1 MNHDSGFEKFLTTLC
16 CVVLALVLA
25 ALLMVSHIQQ
35 KKTTKELETKA
46 AQAMMQDGNNTY
58 ETTVVSGSSSSDSAA
73 PEETDS
79 TASSSASSSSSV
91 SAVSAAAVSS
101 SSASDTKN
109 EKTSYTAIS
118 IRGDSYMEDDAD
130 KANGYPA
137 KLQALLQAAGSDMTV
152 EDDTWDM
159 AGTLSQMSL
168 AGIDQQTVQNYINN
182 HTQNGLTDSY
192 DTIVRADLSEY
203 LKDRDDKSYL
213 PVLTMGYHGGW
224 GNDLNE
230 LIEQEKAVL
239 GTYENG
245 TKDYLVLGSY
255 PSDWTDHSAY
265 DTAMTQAFGNHYI
278 SLNSTVTASMMTN
291 DGRQQIAQMIFN
303 KLKELGY
310 IS

>member
-25 ALLMVSHIQQ
+25 ALLLISHIQQ

-46 AQAMMQDGNNTY
+46 TQAMMQDGNNTY
-58 ETTVVSGSSSSDSAA
+58 ETTVVSGSSSADSSASSAA
-73 PEETDS
+73 ANGAD
-79 TASSSASSSSSV
+79 ASSSSS
-91 SAVSAAAVSS
+91 
-101 SSASDTKN
+101 SSASASAASSVSSDSAADAKNTKA
-109 EKTSYTAIS
+109 SYTAIS

-137 KLQALLQAAGSDMTV
+137 KLQALLQAAGSGMTV

-168 AGIDQQTVQNYINN
+168 AGIDKKTVQGYINK
-182 HTQNGLTDSY
+182 HTQNGLTYSY
-192 DTIVRADLSEY
+192 DTIVRADLNEY
-203 LKDRDDKSYL
+203 LKDRDDQSYL

-239 GTYENG
+239 ATYENG
-245 TKDYLVLGSY
+245 GKDYLVLGSY
-255 PSDWTDHSAY
+255 PSEWTDHTAY

-278 SLNSTVTASMMTN
+278 SLNSTVTASMMSG
-291 DGRQQIAQMIFN
+291 DGRQQIAQTIFN

-310 IS
+310 IN

>member
-46 AQAMMQDGNNTY
+46 TQAMIQDGNNTY
-58 ETTVVSGSSSSDSAA
+58 ETTVVSGSSASDSAA

-91 SAVSAAAVSS
+91 SAVSAASVSS

-109 EKTSYTAIS
+109 EKTSYNAIS

-239 GTYENG
+239 ATYENG
-245 TKDYLVLGSY
+245 TRDYLVLGSY
-255 PSDWTDHSAY
+255 PSGWTDHNAY

-291 DGRQQIAQMIFN
+291 DGRQQIAQTIFN

>member
-25 ALLMVSHIQQ
+25 ALLLISHIQQ

-46 AQAMMQDGNNTY
+46 TQAMMQDGNNTY
-58 ETTVVSGSSSSDSAA
+58 ETTVVSGSSSSNSTSTEDA
-73 PEETDS
+73 DS
-79 TASSSASSSSSV
+79 TSATS
-91 SAVSAAAVSS
+91 AVSS
-101 SSASDTKN
+101 SSTASASASSASSDDASKTKN
-109 EKTSYTAIS
+109 EKTKYTAIS

-130 KANGYPA
+130 KTNGYPA
-137 KLQALLQAAGSDMTV
+137 KLQALLQEAGSGMTV

-168 AGIDQQTVQNYINN
+168 AGIDKQTVQGYINK

-203 LKDRDDKSYL
+203 LKDRDDQSYL

-239 GTYENG
+239 ATYENG
-245 TKDYLVLGSY
+245 GKDYLVLGSY
-255 PSDWTDHSAY
+255 PSEWTDHTGY

-278 SLNSTVTASMMTN
+278 SLNSTVTASMMSG
-291 DGRQQIAQMIFN
+291 DGRQQIAQTIFN
-303 KLKELGY
+303 KLNELGY
-310 IS
+310 IN

>member
-46 AQAMMQDGNNTY
+46 TQAMMQDGNNTY
-58 ETTVVSGSSSSDSAA
+58 ETTVVSGSSSSDSAT

-79 TASSSASSSSSV
+79 TSASSSASSSSV
-91 SAVSAAAVSS
+91 SAVSAASVSS

-168 AGIDQQTVQNYINN
+168 AGIDQQTVQNYINI

-239 GTYENG
+239 ATYENG
-245 TKDYLVLGSY
+245 TRDYLVLGSY
-255 PSDWTDHSAY
+255 PSGWTDHNAY
-265 DTAMTQAFGNHYI
+265 DTAMTQAFGSHYI

-291 DGRQQIAQMIFN
+291 DGRQQIAQTIFN

-310 IS
+310 IG

>member
-46 AQAMMQDGNNTY
+46 TQAMMQDGNNTY

-73 PEETDS
+73 PKETDS

-91 SAVSAAAVSS
+91 SAVSASSVSS

-182 HTQNGLTDSY
+182 HAQNGLTDSY
-192 DTIVRADLSEY
+192 DTIVRADISEY

-245 TKDYLVLGSY
+245 TRDYLVLGSY
-255 PSDWTDHSAY
+255 PSGWTDHNAY
-265 DTAMTQAFGNHYI
+265 DTAMTQAFGSHYI

-291 DGRQQIAQMIFN
+291 DGRQQIAQTIFN

>member
-35 KKTTKELETKA
+35 RKTTRELEAKA
-46 AQAMMQDGNNTY
+46 TQAMMQDGNNTY
-58 ETTVVSGSSSSDSAA
+58 ETTVVSGSSSADSSASSATSNGTDASSASSTSASTSAASSVSSDSAA
-73 PEETDS
+73 
-79 TASSSASSSSSV
+79 
-91 SAVSAAAVSS
+91 
-101 SSASDTKN
+101 DTKN
-109 EKTSYTAIS
+109 AKTAYTAIS

-130 KANGYPA
+130 RANGYPA
-137 KLQALLQAAGSDMTV
+137 KLQALLQAAGSGMTV

-168 AGIDQQTVQNYINN
+168 AGIDQQTVQNYISK

-192 DTIVRADLSEY
+192 DTIVRADLSQY
-203 LKDRDDKSYL
+203 LKDRDDQSYL

-224 GNDLNE
+224 GNDLDE
-230 LIEQEKAVL
+230 LVEQEKAVL
-239 GTYENG
+239 ATYENG
-245 TKDYLVLGSY
+245 DKDYLVLGSY
-255 PSDWTDHSAY
+255 PSGWTDHTAY

-278 SLNSTVTASMMTN
+278 SLNSTVTASMMSE
-291 DGRQQIAQMIFN
+291 DGRQQIAQTIFN
-303 KLKELGY
+303 KLKEFNY